1 MDFSVEMLEIIF
13 NATEGMGIVLL
24 GDEGVFY
31 KAFEKSNIDI
41 IPDGDGVYFL
51 STKEDGVMCKFKI
64 TYFSEDDRDW
74 TVLKFD
80 VDEDIE
86 KFEFISMVIG
96 IVLKNNSIVRI
107 KTVAENKLRESIS
120 SIDIEECADEDNE
133 WI

>member
-31 KAFEKSNIDI
+31 KAFEKSNIEI
-41 IPDGDGVYFL
+41 SPDGDGLYFL
-51 STKEDGVMCKFKI
+51 STKEDGIMCKFQI
-64 TYFSEDDRDW
+64 TYFSKDDRDW

-80 VDEDIE
+80 VDDDIE

-107 KTVAENKLRESIS
+107 KTVAENKLKESIS
-120 SIDIEECADEDNE
+120 SMDIEECADEDNE

>member
-31 KAFEKSNIDI
+31 KAFEKTNIDI
-41 IPDGDGVYFL
+41 SPDGDGVYFL
-51 STKEDGVMCKFKI
+51 STKEDGVMCKFQI

-80 VDEDIE
+80 VDDDIE
-86 KFEFISMVIG
+86 KFEFVSMVIG

-107 KTVAENKLRESIS
+107 KTVAENKLKESIS
-120 SIDIEECADEDNE
+120 SMDIEECADEDNE